1 LEKDSWSRQIRKKTP
16 QVQSDCTEFD
26 SPLVVKVKNVVE
38 THRREEVDL
47 ETGRRRSWIE
57 TENKELIDITGDD
70 SPVQAP
76 TKKLTEIREIAAK
89 KKINMEAYI
98 AVEQIKEK
106 PLVEKPIKKGKEKT
120 NLEAINQYIPEEH
133 VTETILVKKP
143 SEKGKKK
150 TAVDKPSEKSKGKAT
165 VETAAVSRK
174 PPTERGR
181 GKTIVE
187 KTSETTKGSSSV
199 AEAQHEKSCSVC
211 SRLFKGDRGLQMH
224 LARSTC
230 GKQVN
235 S

>member
-1 LEKDSWSRQIRKKTP
+1 MKKTP

-98 AVEQIKEK
+98 AVEQVKQKPSIEK
-106 PLVEKPIKKGKEKT
+106 PMKKGEKRT
-120 NLEAINQYIPEEH
+120 NLEAITQYIADEN

-150 TAVDKPSEKSKGKAT
+150 TVVEKPSAKSKGNSIVDKP

>member
-1 LEKDSWSRQIRKKTP
+1 
-16 QVQSDCTEFD
+16 
-26 SPLVVKVKNVVE
+26 
-38 THRREEVDL
+38 
-47 ETGRRRSWIE
+47 
-57 TENKELIDITGDD
+57 
-70 SPVQAP
+70 
-76 TKKLTEIREIAAK
+76 
-89 KKINMEAYI
+89 M
-98 AVEQIKEK
+98 
-106 PLVEKPIKKGKEKT
+106 KKGEKRT
-120 NLEAINQYIPEEH
+120 NLEAITQYIADEN

-150 TAVDKPSEKSKGKAT
+150 TVVEKPSAKSKGNAIVDKP

-187 KTSETTKGSSSV
+187 KTSETAKGSSAV
-199 AEAQHEKSCSVC
+199 AEAQYEKSCSVC